1 MRRAL
6 KLIALA
12 VIMLAICRATS
23 AIHDARVSADLARI
37 WEQREAQRLEA
48 VQAIRETED
57 ADLKRLGLT
66 D

>member
-1 MRRAL
+1 MRAL
-6 KLIALA
+6 KIIAIAAL
-12 VIMLAICRATS
+12 MLTICRATS

-48 VQAIRETED
+48 VQAIHETED
-57 ADLKRLGLT
+57 VELKRLGLT

>member
-1 MRRAL
+1 MHAL

-12 VIMLAICRATS
+12 ILMLAICRATS
-23 AIHDARVSADLARI
+23 AIHDAKVSADLARI

-48 VQAIRETED
+48 VQAIHESED
-57 ADLKRLGLT
+57 VELKRLGFA